1 MIRTKREKGSFI
13 SNINITPFTD
23 VVLVLLI
30 IFIVTMPK
38 IEKES
43 AVKVSLPQAAP
54 HEELKSSPITVQITP
69 AMDIFVNDNRVA
81 PEGLGARIDQLHKK
95 YGSTVLVVR
104 ADESIPYR
112 TVVKVIDIARKA
124 GVNTVALATREPN
137 GVAPPR

>member
-38 IEKES
+38 IDKES
-43 AVKVSLPQAAP
+43 SVKVSLPQSQP
-54 HEELKSSPITVQITP
+54 NGELQSSPIVVQI
-69 AMDIFVNDNRVA
+69 AQDNEIYVNDNRVE
-81 PEGLGARIDQLHKK
+81 PEALAGRIDELHKK

-104 ADESIPYR
+104 ADEHIAYR
-112 TVVKVIDIARKA
+112 TVVQVIDIARSA
-124 GVNTVALATREPN
+124 GVNTVALATRERT
-137 GVAPPR
+137 GVPVPR